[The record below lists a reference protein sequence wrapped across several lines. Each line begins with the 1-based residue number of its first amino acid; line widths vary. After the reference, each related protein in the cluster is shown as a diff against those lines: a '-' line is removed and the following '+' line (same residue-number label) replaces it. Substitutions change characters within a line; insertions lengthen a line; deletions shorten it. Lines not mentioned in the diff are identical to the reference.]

1 MGFWLAK
8 TQQPFFHDFKR
19 VFHDFTHGGAASHP
33 SDKDPGMA
41 SPVDEGFRTLVF
53 YLPVCANGGK
63 FSAKGIGA
71 FPGLRIET
79 WATHYKRAPLS
90 CKLRLLC

>member
-41 SPVDEGFRTLVF
+41 SPVDEGFRSLVF

-63 FSAKGIGA
+63 FSAKGDRKSA
-71 FPGLRIET
+71 RSPALATTLRMVF
-79 WATHYKRAPLS
+79 K
-90 CKLRLLC
+90 